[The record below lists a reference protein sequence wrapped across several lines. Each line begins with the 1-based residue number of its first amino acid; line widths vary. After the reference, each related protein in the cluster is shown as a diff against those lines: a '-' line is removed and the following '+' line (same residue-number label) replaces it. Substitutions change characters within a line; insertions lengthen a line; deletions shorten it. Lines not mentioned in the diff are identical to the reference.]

1 MSVVYEHLT
10 KGIYRDIF
18 SQNMFCSPPTDC
30 KLELEIN
37 KEFRDNF
44 QKNIFFYIL
53 PVLLLLD
60 FFKSQKTLKGSIH
73 WIPLS

>member
-1 MSVVYEHLT
+1 MKASDILVMSVVYEHLI
-10 KGIYRDIF
+10 KGIYRDIS

-44 QKNIFFYIL
+44 QKIFFFS
-53 PVLLLLD
+53 
-60 FFKSQKTLKGSIH
+60 FFLFYYF
-73 WIPLS
+73 